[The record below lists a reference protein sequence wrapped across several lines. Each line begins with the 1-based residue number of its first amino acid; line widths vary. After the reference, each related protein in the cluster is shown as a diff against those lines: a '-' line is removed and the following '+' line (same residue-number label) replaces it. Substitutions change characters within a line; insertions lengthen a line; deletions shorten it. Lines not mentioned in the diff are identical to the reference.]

1 MSKIINLIG
10 QDFGYWHVLERAE
23 NTKDGRAQW
32 LCQCKCG
39 NKKILSGKV
48 LRNGHSKSCGCY
60 KTEVISQI
68 KSKDLTGQRF
78 GRLTAIEKVE
88 GLKKNSN
95 NVWRCICDCGQE
107 TLVATTHL
115 LQGNT
120 TSCGCRK
127 SKGEELISKILT
139 DNNIPYIQEKEFK
152 TCKFNSGYYAKFDF
166 YVNNQYLIEFDGE
179 QHFTHH
185 NSGWSNENNL
195 KNIQQRDNIKNQWC
209 RDNNIPLIRIPYWH
223 LKDLCIEDLLLKT
236 SKFRIE

>member
-68 KSKDLTGQRF
+68 KSKNLTGQRF

-152 TCKFNSGYYAKFDF
+152 TCKFNSGYYARFDF

-179 QHFTHH
+179 QHFIHH

-223 LKDLCIEDLLLKT
+223 LKNLCIEDLLLKT